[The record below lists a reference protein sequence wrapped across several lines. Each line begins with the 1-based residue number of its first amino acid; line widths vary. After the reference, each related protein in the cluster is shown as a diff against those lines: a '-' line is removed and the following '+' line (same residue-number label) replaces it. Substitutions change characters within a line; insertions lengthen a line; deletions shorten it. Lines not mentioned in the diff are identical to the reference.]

1 MGVKVCFTADL
12 HGNTE
17 HLKRILRC
25 ARDQGCD
32 TVVLGGD
39 LGPRGAGWGLPSDGK
54 RIRDVLPHHDNGTIA
69 WDHPDALTYMEE
81 GFVQQRQWLL
91 EEMMPL
97 LEAHSTS
104 VYVMP
109 GNSDWKVHFEPG
121 GALHKHPSVCHAR
134 DHSSFTGFMAHE
146 CKVRIVDGEGQT
158 FSLSSIDDFIHVP
171 VLGLSLVPI
180 SSHKKKDWE
189 RRDWR
194 WQEENQIEA
203 GSSLDGFVSTRSGSA
218 NVEQIRLNTEPR
230 FDCDDDEGSIETA
243 LDTLVRGGNGTDE
256 LVDEHG
262 NRMIKATIWFVHAPP
277 RHTVGDLTSRGE
289 RVGSVAVRAAIE
301 RYGPRATFHGH
312 IHESVGKH
320 KGKFKQDVSTV
331 GFRQIT
337 INNRQLRDR
346 RICHV
351 MSVGND
357 FREEDPH
364 VIIFDTD
371 DPSEAVRVKCA

>member
-39 LGPRGAGWGLPSDGK
+39 LGPRGAGWGQPSDGK
-54 RIRDVLPHHDNGTIA
+54 RIRDVLPHNKDGTIA

-109 GNSDWKVHFEPG
+109 GNSDWKAHFEPG
-121 GALHKHPSVCHAR
+121 GALSKHPSVCQAR
-134 DHSSFTGFMAHE
+134 DYSSLGGCTGHYR
-146 CKVRIVDGEGQT
+146 KVRIVDGEGQT

-218 NVEQIRLNTEPR
+218 NVERIRLNTEPR

-243 LDTLVRGGNGTDE
+243 LDTLIRDTDE
-256 LVDEHG
+256 VVDEDG

-320 KGKFKQDVSTV
+320 KGKFKQDVMTLC
-331 GFRQIT
+331 T
-337 INNRQLRDR
+337 IRPNHGLIARHD
-346 RICHV
+346 RICQV

>member
-39 LGPRGAGWGLPSDGK
+39 LGPRGAGWGQPSDGK
-54 RIRDVLPHHDNGTIA
+54 RIRDVLPHHDDGTIA

-109 GNSDWKVHFEPG
+109 GNSDWKAHFEPG
-121 GALHKHPSVCHAR
+121 GALSKHPSVCQAR
-134 DHSSFTGFMAHE
+134 DYSSLGGCTGHYR
-146 CKVRIVDGEGQT
+146 KVRIVDGEGQT
-158 FSLSSIDDFIHVP
+158 FALSSIDDLNHVP

-218 NVEQIRLNTEPR
+218 NVERIRLNTEPR

-243 LDTLVRGGNGTDE
+243 LDKVVRGTDE
-256 LVDEHG
+256 LVDEDG

-277 RHTVGDLTSRGE
+277 RHTVGDLTSRGGQCSSQGGDREVRTSCDFSRAHTRE
-289 RVGSVAVRAAIE
+289 RRQTQRKVQARCHDLMHHK
-301 RYGPRATFHGH
+301 T
-312 IHESVGKH
+312 ESW
-320 KGKFKQDVSTV
+320 SY
-331 GFRQIT
+331 
-337 INNRQLRDR
+337 
-346 RICHV
+346 
-351 MSVGND
+351 S
-357 FREEDPH
+357 P
-364 VIIFDTD
+364 
-371 DPSEAVRVKCA
+371 P

>member
-39 LGPRGAGWGLPSDGK
+39 LGPRGAGWGQPSDGK
-54 RIRDVLPHHDNGTIA
+54 RIRDVLPHNKDGTIA

-109 GNSDWKVHFEPG
+109 GNSDWKALFEPG
-121 GALHKHPSVCHAR
+121 GALSKHASVCQAR
-134 DHSSFTGFMAHE
+134 DYSSLGGCTGHYR
-146 CKVRIVDGEGQT
+146 KVRIVDGEGQT

-218 NVEQIRLNTEPR
+218 NVERIRLNTEPR

-243 LDTLVRGGNGTDE
+243 LDTLIRDTDE
-256 LVDEHG
+256 VVDEDG

-320 KGKFKQDVSTV
+320 KGKFKQDVMTLCTQRPNH
-331 GFRQIT
+331 GLIRPH
-337 INNRQLRDR
+337 RHD